1 MKKLKQLW
9 CALSLS
15 LGLVPLLHAADL
27 LDIYLHALDNDPEFK
42 AEYSRFMSETENVAI
57 ARAPLLPQVKMN
69 IRDTSNQQNVNAG
82 TFFSISETY
91 NNTQFELNARQAI
104 FNYKS
109 WAEVQ
114 EAKAAVKAAHARF
127 NDKAQDL
134 ILRTA
139 EAYFNVLF
147 AYDTLRF
154 VIAKKNANKRQ
165 LDQSTQRFNV
175 GLDAITSVYD
185 AQAAYDQSVAQ
196 AIEAKNNVMIQSE
209 ELRKITNHTYGRL
222 APLRD
227 QKIPLMRPEPD
238 NIDSWVATGIR
249 QNYNLFAAKYK
260 LEAAREKIKAEA
272 AGNWPTIA
280 LEFNDVRRRNEGN
293 SANFANFFVPKSQRI
308 SAAGVVVD
316 FPVMQGGL
324 VLAET
329 KKAKFDYQTA
339 SQELENAYR
348 QVVTDSRT
356 SFGTINNGIG
366 KVKADRKTVFTQTE
380 AVESTEAGFFVGTR
394 NMVDVVNAQEDLF
407 LAQRNLASDQYAL
420 IGVMLRLKYLAGT
433 LNVNDLEE
441 INSWLVT
448 ERINSRPPELGESRE

>member
-1 MKKLKQLW
+1 MKKLKQFW
-9 CALSLS
+9 CILCLS

-27 LDIYLHALDNDPEFK
+27 LDIYLHALDNDPLFK
-42 AEYSRFMSETENVAI
+42 AEYSMFMSETENISI
-57 ARAPLLPQVKMN
+57 ARAPLLPQVNMS
-69 IRDTSNQQNVNAG
+69 ISDSSNQQNVNAG

-91 NNTQFELNARQAI
+91 TNSQFELSATQAI

-114 EAKAAVKAAHARF
+114 RAKAAVKAAHARF

-139 EAYFNVLF
+139 EAYFNVLL
-147 AYDTLRF
+147 AYDTLSF
-154 VIAKKNANKRQ
+154 GVAKKNANKRQ

-196 AIEAKNNVMIQSE
+196 VIQAKNNVMIQSE

-222 APLRD
+222 SPLRN
-227 QKIPLMRPEPD
+227 QTIPLMRPEPD
-238 NIDSWVATGIR
+238 NIDSWVATGLR

-272 AGNWPTIA
+272 AGNWPIIQ
-280 LEFNDVRRRNEGN
+280 LEFTDVRRRNEGH
-293 SANFANFFVPKSQRI
+293 SQNFANFFVPKSQRI
-308 SAAGVVVD
+308 SAAGVSVD

-329 KKAKFDYQTA
+329 KKAKFDFQTA
-339 SQELENAYR
+339 SQELEQAHR
-348 QVVTDSRT
+348 RVVTDSRT

-366 KVKADRKTVFTQTE
+366 KVKADKKTVFTQTE
-380 AVESTEAGFFVGTR
+380 AVDSTEAGFFVGTR
-394 NMVDVVNAQEDLF
+394 NMVDVVNAQENLF
-407 LAQRNLASDQYAL
+407 QAQRNLASDQYAL
-420 IGVMLRLKYLAGT
+420 IGVMLKLKYLAGT

-448 ERINSRPPELGESRE
+448 ERINSRPPNFSESNE

>member
-1 MKKLKQLW
+1 MKRMKQFW
-9 CALSLS
+9 CALCLS
-15 LGLVPLLHAADL
+15 GSLVPMLHAADI
-27 LDIYLHALDNDPEFK
+27 LDVYLDALDNDPEFK
-42 AEYSRFMSETENVAI
+42 AEYSRFMSENENIAI
-57 ARAPLLPQVKMN
+57 ARAPLLPRVTMA
-69 IRDTSNQQNVNAG
+69 ITDTSNQQNVNAG

-91 NNTQFELNARQAI
+91 TSTQFQLNATQAI

-114 EAKAAVKAAHARF
+114 QAKAAVKAAHAEF

-154 VIAKKNANKRQ
+154 GVAKKNANKRQ

-175 GLDAITSVYD
+175 GLDAITSVYE

-196 AIEAKNNVMIQSE
+196 VIEAKNNVMIQSE

-222 APLRD
+222 APLRN
-227 QKIPLMRPEPD
+227 QEIPLMRPEPD
-238 NIDSWVATGIR
+238 NIDTWVATGLR

-260 LEAAREKIKAEA
+260 LEAAREKIKAQA
-272 AGNWPTIA
+272 AGNWPIIE
-280 LEFNDVRRRNEGN
+280 LEFSDVRRRNEGH
-293 SANFANFFVPKSQRI
+293 SVDFANFFVPKSQRI

-324 VLAET
+324 VLAQT
-329 KKAKFDYQTA
+329 RQAKFDYQAA
-339 SQELENAYR
+339 SQELEDAYR
-348 QVVTDSRT
+348 KVVTDSRT
-356 SFGTINNGIG
+356 SFGSINNGIG
-366 KVKADRKTVFTQTE
+366 KVKADKKTVFTQTE
-380 AVESTEAGFFVGTR
+380 SVESTEAGFFVGTR

-407 LAQRNLASDQYAL
+407 QAQRNLASDQYAL
-420 IGVMLRLKYLAGT
+420 IGVILKLKYLAGT

-448 ERINSRPPELGESRE
+448 ERINSRPPQLGESRE

>member
-1 MKKLKQLW
+1 MKKLKQFW
-9 CALSLS
+9 CIVCLS
-15 LGLVPLLHAADL
+15 LGLAPLLHAADL

-42 AEYSRFMSETENVAI
+42 AVYSTFMSETENVAI
-57 ARAPLLPQVKMN
+57 ARAPLLPHVGMS
-69 IRDTSNQQNVNAG
+69 ISDTSNQQNVNAG
-82 TFFSISETY
+82 TFFSVSESYT
-91 NNTQFELNARQAI
+91 NSKFALSATQAI

-114 EAKAAVKAAHARF
+114 QAKAGVKAAHARF

-139 EAYFNVLF
+139 KAYFNVLL
-147 AYDTLRF
+147 AYDTLSF
-154 VIAKKNANKRQ
+154 GVAKKNANKRQ

-196 AIEAKNNVMIQSE
+196 VIEAKNNVMIQSE

-222 APLRD
+222 SALRN
-227 QKIPLMRPEPD
+227 QAIPLMRPEPD
-238 NIDSWVATGIR
+238 NIDSWVATGLR

-260 LEAAREKIKAEA
+260 LEAAREKIKAQA
-272 AGNWPTIA
+272 AGNWPIIQ
-280 LEFNDVRRRNEGN
+280 LEFTDVRRRNAGH
-293 SANFANFFVPKSQRI
+293 SQNFANFFVPKSQRI

-324 VLAET
+324 VLAQT
-329 KKAKFDYQTA
+329 KQAKFDFQSA
-339 SQELENAYR
+339 IQELEKAHR
-348 QVVTDSRT
+348 TVVTDSRT
-356 SFGTINNGIG
+356 SFGTINNGIV
-366 KVKADRKTVFTQTE
+366 KVKADKKTVFTQTE

-394 NMVDVVNAQEDLF
+394 NMVDVVNAQENLF
-407 LAQRNLASDQYAL
+407 QAQRNLASDQYAL
-420 IGVMLRLKYLAGT
+420 IGVILKLKYLAGT
-433 LNVNDLEE
+433 INVNDLEE

-448 ERINSRPPELGESRE
+448 ERINSRPPNLSESHD